1 MNTLLAVISHLPY
14 LDTLNA
20 LSCENVSGL
29 PLDSTS
35 VIKAGCRSNL
45 KRLDLS
51 MSINLSDEA
60 LLEILR
66 LCHNLQT
73 LDISGC
79 RYVTSVVVEQ
89 LSTLVPHVWE
99 LKIAK
104 NDRISEEGF
113 KTLAKLRNLISLN
126 MSLCNNVT
134 DGMYLPILNPRVL
147 IMNRFGTIPAC
158 EHSEAKY
165 HSFDGLQRY
174 R

>member
-20 LSCENVSGL
+20 LACENVSGL
-29 PLDSTS
+29 PLDSS
-35 VIKAGCRSNL
+35 RIIKSGCHSNL

-79 RYVTSVVVEQ
+79 KYISSAVVEQ
-89 LSTLVPHVWE
+89 LHALVPHVWE

-104 NDRISEEGF
+104 NDRITEEGF
-113 KTLAKLRNLISLN
+113 HTLAKLLNLISLN
-126 MSLCNNVT
+126 LSLCHNVT
-134 DGMYLPILNPRVL
+134 DGMYKC
-147 IMNRFGTIPAC
+147 F
-158 EHSEAKY
+158 KY
-165 HSFDGLQRY
+165 LVSNQDEQIWCVSCCRGFSG
-174 R
+174 

>member
-14 LDTLNA
+14 LDSLNA
-20 LSCENVSGL
+20 LSCDNLSGL
-29 PLDSTS
+29 PLDISR
-35 VIKAGCRSNL
+35 VIKAGCHSNL

-51 MSINLSDEA
+51 MSSNLSDEA
-60 LLEILR
+60 LREILK

-79 RYVTSVVVEQ
+79 RYISSAVVEQ

-104 NDRISEEGF
+104 NDRISEDGF
-113 KTLAKLRNLISLN
+113 QSLAKLRNLISLN
-126 MSLCNNVT
+126 MSLCHNVT
-134 DGMYLPILNPRVL
+134 DGTYLPMLNRKFSNR
-147 IMNRFGTIPAC
+147 NRFGTIPAI
-158 EHSEAKY
+158 EHSSIDHHPPY
-165 HSFDGLQRY
+165 GLQRY

>member
-20 LSCENVSGL
+20 LSCENISGL
-29 PLDSTS
+29 PLDSS
-35 VIKAGCRSNL
+35 RIIKAGCHSNL

-79 RYVTSVVVEQ
+79 RYISSTVVEQ
-89 LSTLVPHVWE
+89 LYTLVPHVWE

-113 KTLAKLRNLISLN
+113 RTLAKLRNLISLN
-126 MSLCNNVT
+126 ISLCNNVT
-134 DGMYLPILNPRVL
+134 DGTYLP
-147 IMNRFGTIPAC
+147 F
-158 EHSEAKY
+158 
-165 HSFDGLQRY
+165 
-174 R
+174 